1 MTVGQSRANSDSLR
15 RLEEMRTTYERLRTE
30 RIRAESEVERLTDE
44 LERLRESARL
54 RFGTDDENEIAR
66 LIEAART
73 QNAEA
78 MARFENLIRDME
90 TRLEA
95 LGGSR

>member
-1 MTVGQSRANSDSLR
+1 MTTGQSRANSDSLR

-44 LERLRESARL
+44 LERVRESARL

-66 LIEAART
+66 LIEAARAH
-73 QNAEA
+73 NADA
-78 MARFENLIRDME
+78 IAQFEKLIQDME

>member
-1 MTVGQSRANSDSLR
+1 MTTGHSRQNADSLR

-30 RIRAESEVERLTDE
+30 RIRAESEVERLTGE
-44 LERLRESARL
+44 LERVRESARVA
-54 RFGTDDENEIAR
+54 FGTDDENEIAR
-66 LIEAART
+66 LIEAARVH
-73 QNAEA
+73 NAEA
-78 MARFENLIRDME
+78 IARFENLIRDMQ